1 MPEWQSND
9 SRGGGGV
16 MVVVVV
22 VVVIGLQD
30 EDEDYEDNIPST
42 VYDQLK
48 EVLTTVE
55 KVIFVLS
62 IWNMTNHYTLAL

>member
-1 MPEWQSND
+1 
-9 SRGGGGV
+9 

-22 VVVIGLQD
+22 VVVIGLQDED

-62 IWNMTNHYTLAL
+62 I